1 MKRGYKK
8 LLIFE
13 LIIFIILFLNSFV
26 WNILSSYK
34 ISIFLLVVLLI
45 FKGVFGFEK
54 DKHRYT
60 KDLIMEV
67 IIYLIAFFILYYL
80 FGIVI
85 TFYKTGNYYTLTGLK
100 DFIIPTIIY
109 IILKEYLRYMIMCKS
124 EGNRLLFVTTVVV
137 FILMDITT
145 AIYFRDFKSNYST
158 FLFVALTFLPA
169 LSSNVVLCYFTNK
182 TGYKPLILYLLV
194 IGLYK
199 YILPIVPNPDE
210 YISSIINFIL
220 PIGLAYRLYLFL
232 RRDHQ
237 REIDRDYRKKH
248 VMPLAIS
255 SLIVIIL
262 VYFTSGYFHYWG
274 VAVASGSMNPKIKK
288 GDVAII
294 EKIDGKYDTLKKGQ
308 VIAFKYE
315 GVIVVHRLIDVI
327 KDQGKYY
334 FYTKGDA
341 NANPD
346 NFVIEEQNVIG
357 TVDHKISYLGIPT
370 VWINELWP

>member
-1 MKRGYKK
+1 MAAKK
-8 LLIFE
+8 AYWKPAKISRTIWIKYLDE
-13 LIIFIILFLNSFV
+13 RCDFL
-26 WNILSSYK
+26 WEE
-34 ISIFLLVVLLI
+34 SIFLLVVLLI

-60 KDLIMEV
+60 KDIIMEV
-67 IIYLIAFFILYYL
+67 IIYLIAFFMLYYL
-80 FGIVI
+80 LGIVI

-100 DFIIPTIIY
+100 DFIIPTITY
-109 IILKEYLRYMIMCKS
+109 IVLKEYLRYMIMCKS
-124 EGNRLLFVTTVVV
+124 EGNKILFATTVVM

-158 FLFVALTFLPA
+158 FLFIALTFLPA
-169 LSSNVVLCYFTNK
+169 LSSNIVLCYFTNK
-182 TGYKPLILYLLV
+182 TGYKPLILYLSV

-199 YILPIVPNPDE
+199 YMFPIVPNPDE

-248 VMPLAIS
+248 IMPIAIS

-274 VAVASGSMNPKIKK
+274 IAVASGSMNPKIKK
-288 GDVAII
+288 GDIAII
-294 EKIDGKYDTLKKGQ
+294 EKLDGKYDTLKKGQ

-327 KDQGKYY
+327 KDQEKYY